1 MLEPPPPPQEPA
13 DLPPDSS
20 PDALDADEKKN
31 NPWLF
36 WGPLLTAIG
45 LALLP
50 IAVLA
55 LPLLLIALL
64 KSRRRKVRFSEGP
77 PAQRVGGG
85 WNEVVSLATD
95 LGAGVDSRATRRESA
110 VVLAGAFPAAGG
122 TTTLLANRA
131 DAAIFGAGQPS
142 EDQVRQYWETVDGS
156 LKEMTGTLG
165 FWGRQRARF
174 SPRSLLADGRAA
186 LKLRGLQPARTGQPG
201 RKRAA
206 PAGPEKPAG
215 TVESGPPAAAPL
227 DTAGTPADPSQ
238 TVRKN
243 RNTP

>member
-1 MLEPPPPPQEPA
+1 M
-13 DLPPDSS
+13 
-20 PDALDADEKKN
+20 
-31 NPWLF
+31 
-36 WGPLLTAIG
+36 
-45 LALLP
+45 
-50 IAVLA
+50 
-55 LPLLLIALL
+55 
-64 KSRRRKVRFSEGP
+64 
-77 PAQRVGGG
+77 
-85 WNEVVSLATD
+85 
-95 LGAGVDSRATRRESA
+95 DSRATRRESA

-165 FWGRQRARF
+165 FWGRQQARF

-186 LKLRGLQPARTGQPG
+186 LKLRGSRPGRPG

-215 TVESGPPAAAPL
+215 TVESGPPAAAAL
-227 DTAGTPADPSQ
+227 DASDTAADASQ